1 MNGVLM
7 DFSLSAQHQVF
18 RRTVAEFVE
27 KEVVPRVPE
36 MEARA
41 EWPTDLFRRMGEL
54 GYFGLRY
61 PEKYGGAGG
70 DAILFAIFLEE
81 LARGYMSLAA
91 AAMMQCLMGTNF
103 IYRFGTEEQRE
114 RLLVPAI
121 RGEKI
126 GTIAMTE
133 PGAGSDLGA
142 ITTRAVRDGDEYVIE
157 GGKTWITSA
166 TRADFF
172 TVAAKTSPDPKVG
185 FKGIDMFLVEKGTPG
200 LTVGNQIH
208 KVGVVA
214 SETSELTFRQ
224 VRVPKE
230 NLFGGKE
237 GFGFAAL
244 REILNEIRVMTGA
257 LGLGL
262 ARAARDESLRYAHE
276 RTAFGRK
283 IGDFQAIQHK
293 LADME
298 TRIELSRLV
307 VYYGAWL
314 IDQNQPCN
322 KEAAIAKYYATEA
335 GVAGADE
342 ATRIFGAYGMAMEM
356 TPQRLFRDGRFLL
369 YGGGTS
375 EVLKNIIAKEMG
387 V

>member
-1 MNGVLM
+1 M
-7 DFSLSAQHQVF
+7 DFKLSPQHELF

-27 KEVVPRVPE
+27 KEVTPRIPE
-36 MEARA
+36 MEESGEIPR
-41 EWPTDLFRRMGEL
+41 DLWRRVAAL

-61 PEKYGGAGG
+61 PEKYGGSNA
-70 DAILFAIFLEE
+70 DSLMFAIFLEE
-81 LARGYMSLAA
+81 MARGYMSLAA
-91 AAMMQCLMGTNF
+91 ATMMQCLMGTNF

-114 RLLVPAI
+114 RLLVPAL

-142 ITTRAVRDGDEYVIE
+142 ITTRAVREGDSYILDGT
-157 GGKTWITSA
+157 KTWITSA
-166 TRADFF
+166 SRADFF
-172 TVAAKTSPDPKVG
+172 TVAAKTNLDPKAG

-200 LTVGNQIH
+200 LAVGKRIK
-208 KVGVVA
+208 KVGAVA
-214 SETSELTFRQ
+214 SETSELTFKEA
-224 VRVPKE
+224 RVPVE

-237 GFGFAAL
+237 GFGFGAL
-244 REILNEIRVMTGA
+244 REMLNEIRVMTGA

-262 ARAARDESLRYAHE
+262 ARAARDEAFKYSQARM
-276 RTAFGRK
+276 AFGKK
-283 IGDFQAIQHK
+283 IGEFQAIQHK

-298 TRIELSRLV
+298 TDVGLSRLM

-314 IDQNQPCN
+314 IDQKLPCS
-322 KEAAIAKYYATEA
+322 KEAAIAKLYATEA
-335 GVAGADE
+335 GVKAADE

-356 TPQRLFRDGRFLL
+356 APQRLFRDGRFLL

-375 EVLKNIIAKEMG
+375 EILRNIIAKEMG
-387 V
+387 L

>member
-1 MNGVLM
+1 M
-7 DFSLSAQHQVF
+7 DFQLSPQHEIF

-27 KEVVPRVPE
+27 KEVTPRVPE
-36 MEARA
+36 MEERG
-41 EWPTDLFRRMGEL
+41 EWDVDLFRRMGEL

-61 PEKYGGAGG
+61 PEKYGGAGA
-70 DAILFAIFLEE
+70 DSVMFVIFLEE

-133 PGAGSDLGA
+133 PSAGSDLGA
-142 ITTRAVRDGDEYVIE
+142 ITTRAVRDGDDYIID
-157 GGKTWITSA
+157 GNKTWITSA
-166 TRADFF
+166 TRADFI
-172 TVAAKTSPDPKVG
+172 TVAAKTNLDPKAG

-200 LTVGNQIH
+200 LTIGKKIK

-214 SETSELTFRQ
+214 SETSEISLNQ

-237 GFGFAAL
+237 GFGFSAL
-244 REILNEIRVMTGA
+244 REMLNEIRVMTGA
-257 LGLGL
+257 IGLGL
-262 ARAARDESLRYAHE
+262 ARAARDESIKYAQQ
-276 RTAFGRK
+276 RIAFGRK
-283 IGDFQAIQHK
+283 IGDFQSIQHK
-293 LADME
+293 FADIE
-298 TRIELSRLV
+298 TDIELSRLM
-307 VYYGAWL
+307 VYYAAWR
-314 IDQNQPCN
+314 IDQKLPCN
-322 KEAAIAKYYATEA
+322 KESAIAKLYATEA
-335 GVAGADE
+335 GVKAADE

-369 YGGGTS
+369 YGGGTG
-375 EVLKNIIAKEMG
+375 EILRNIISKEMG
-387 V
+387 L